1 MDDRDRPAARPP
13 WSVFRAELE
22 AEGFRPSKSL
32 GQNFLLDR
40 NLAHAIARDACL
52 KAGDFVLE
60 VGPGCGFLSVE
71 LASLGVDLL
80 AIEIDARLARV
91 ARRFLAAHPRVVF
104 LEGDALAGKHA
115 LAPELLARL
124 PSAGAWHLV
133 ANLPYAIASPLL
145 VLLTRL
151 AHPPASLT
159 VLVQLEVAARLAS
172 RPGDAAWGGV
182 AAKLSLDHR
191 VRLLRR
197 VPPELFWPRPRVES
211 AVVRIERQRPSPPDI
226 ADFDRLIDLLSQ
238 HRRKSLRAALRAGG
252 MPTAQAEG
260 ALTRAGLDSR
270 QRFETLSP
278 DQLQGLSRGLFGPDR
293 GAFPS

>member
-1 MDDRDRPAARPP
+1 MDRDRPVPRPP

-22 AEGFRPSKSL
+22 REGFRPSKTL

-40 NLAHAIARDACL
+40 NLAHAIARDACVRS
-52 KAGDFVLE
+52 GDFVLE

-71 LASLGVDLL
+71 LAALGVDLL
-80 AIEIDARLARV
+80 AIEIDPRLARV
-91 ARRFLAAHPRVVF
+91 ARRFLAGYPRVVF
-104 LEGDALAGKHA
+104 IEGDALAGKHA
-115 LAPELLARL
+115 LAPELSSRL
-124 PSAGAWHLV
+124 PDAGAWHLV

-159 VLVQLEVAARLAS
+159 VLVQLEVAERLAS
-172 RPGDAAWGGV
+172 RPGEPAWGGI
-182 AAKLSLDHR
+182 AAKLALDHR

-211 AVVRIERQRPSPPDI
+211 AVVRIERLRVAPPGI
-226 ADFDRLIDLLSQ
+226 AGFDRLIDLLSQ

-252 MPTAQAEG
+252 VPTERVEG
-260 ALTRAGLDSR
+260 ALRGAGLEAL
-270 QRFETLSP
+270 QRFEALA
-278 DQLQGLSRGLFGPDR
+278 PDR
-293 GAFPS
+293 LLELSHGIFAPEHGSFRS